1 MTPKQIDKQKARN
14 AEVLNL
20 EIIISNEIESK

>member
-14 AEVLNL
+14 TEVLNL

>member
-1 MTPKQIDKQKARN
+1 MTPKQIDKQIARN
-14 AEVLNL
+14 TEVLNL

>member
-1 MTPKQIDKQKARN
+1 MTPKQIDKQKASN
-14 AEVLNL
+14 TEVLNL